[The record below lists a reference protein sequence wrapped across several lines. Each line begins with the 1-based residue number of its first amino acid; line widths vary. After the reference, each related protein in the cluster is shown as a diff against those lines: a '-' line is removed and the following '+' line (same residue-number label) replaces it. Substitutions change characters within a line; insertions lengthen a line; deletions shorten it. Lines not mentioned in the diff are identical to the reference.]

1 MPKEM
6 IVVEGGPPLKGE
18 VRVSGAKNSA
28 LKLMAASILGQGATT
43 LHNVPLISDITVMG
57 KVLETLGAKVS
68 REDHTLSIDTSGV
81 TSWETP
87 YELVSKMRASIAVL
101 GPLLARFGKARV
113 AMPGG
118 CNLGARKID
127 MHMVGLEAL
136 GVHFETDHGYI
147 DATVPAGHLKGAYV
161 VLDFPSVGATE
172 NTMMAAVVAE
182 GETVIENAAREPEI
196 EDLANMLNAM
206 GACVKG
212 AGSPTITV
220 TGVPLESLH
229 PCEHTTVGDRIEAGT
244 FLVGGALTG
253 GPVTVKGI
261 DPSFLRMA
269 LMKLSAMGCTVE
281 TGQDWITVSRSGD
294 LCATDIQTLPHP
306 GFPTDLQAQFMLL
319 ASVAQGSSVI
329 TENVFEN
336 RFMFAAEIGR
346 MGANIDIEDHHAM
359 IAGVPALQ
367 GTSVKATDLRCGA
380 ALVLAGVFAEGTTQV
395 HKVHHIDR
403 GYEDYVG
410 KLASLGAHHGYQT
423 QTQWGAL
430 CQNLPGRSQRY
441 FGDACFAPAQPR
453 NRLRRQQAQCP

>member
-6 IVVEGGPPLKGE
+6 IVVGGGTPLVGE

-28 LKLMAASILGQGATT
+28 LKLIAASILGQGRTV
-43 LHNVPLISDITVMG
+43 LHNVPLISDITVMA
-57 KVLETLGAKVS
+57 KVIETLGAAVE
-68 REDHTLSIDTSGV
+68 RDGHTLVIDTENLN
-81 TSWETP
+81 SWETP
-87 YELVSKMRASIAVL
+87 YELVSKMRASISVL
-101 GPLLARFGKARV
+101 GPLLARFGHARV

-127 MHMVGLEAL
+127 MHMIGLEAL

-147 DATVPAGHLKGAYV
+147 EASVPNGLKGAFV
-161 VLDFPSVGATE
+161 LLDFPSVGATE
-172 NTMMAAVVAE
+172 NTMLAAVVAE

-206 GACVKG
+206 GARIEG

-220 TGVPLESLH
+220 HGVPLSSLG

-244 FLVGGALTG
+244 FLAGGALMG
-253 GPVTVKGI
+253 GPVTVRGI

-269 LMKLSAMGCTVE
+269 LMKFAAMGCDVE
-281 TGQDWITVSRSGD
+281 TGDDWITVSRTGS
-294 LCATDIQTLPHP
+294 LRATDIQTLPHP

-319 ASVAQGSSVI
+319 ASVAEGSSVI

-346 MGANIDIEDHHAM
+346 MGANIDIEDHHAV
-359 IAGVPALQ
+359 IEGVKKLQ
-367 GTSVKATDLRCGA
+367 GTPVQATDLRCGA
-380 ALVLAGVFAEGTTQV
+380 ALVLAGIFADGITQV
-395 HKVHHIDR
+395 HQIHHIDR

-410 KLASLGAHHGYQT
+410 KLASLGAH
-423 QTQWGAL
+423 
-430 CQNLPGRSQRY
+430 
-441 FGDACFAPAQPR
+441 
-453 NRLRRQQAQCP
+453 LRRESDPDTDIDEL